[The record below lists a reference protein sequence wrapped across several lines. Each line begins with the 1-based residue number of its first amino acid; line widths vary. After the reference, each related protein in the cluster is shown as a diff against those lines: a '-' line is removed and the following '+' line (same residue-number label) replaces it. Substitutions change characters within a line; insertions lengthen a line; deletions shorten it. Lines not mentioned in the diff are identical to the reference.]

1 MAACPTH
8 RSWFTARNPAAE
20 RGTTG
25 RTWSWL
31 EKPELGPALML
42 LLGARYSWPSLSKR
56 RQPRLVSESLW
67 ALGRGG
73 PVTQWR
79 PRLVVRQSLHARE
92 HA

>member
-42 LLGARYSWPSLSKR
+42 LLGARYSWP
-56 RQPRLVSESLW
+56 PLVSAGSQGLSLNPSGLW
-67 ALGRGG
+67 AE
-73 PVTQWR
+73 
-79 PRLVVRQSLHARE
+79 VVRLHNGG
-92 HA
+92 HG